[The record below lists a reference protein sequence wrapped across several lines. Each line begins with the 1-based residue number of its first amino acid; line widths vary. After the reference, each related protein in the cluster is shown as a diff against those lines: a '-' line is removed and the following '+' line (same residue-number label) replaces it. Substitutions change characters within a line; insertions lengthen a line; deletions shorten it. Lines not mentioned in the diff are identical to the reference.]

1 MRFSP
6 HWTGSLFS
14 ELKQRRVFRAVAVYA
29 AVGWA
34 VIEVAQTLTPLFEFF
49 PEWIPRAV
57 VVAVAL
63 GLPFVIVGGWLFD
76 LTGEGLRRS
85 GGECGN
91 SVGSPRRA
99 PSFAVGVL
107 TTLALCGAVWLA
119 WQQRGGAR
127 ASPGE
132 NTVAVLPFGVTG
144 SPSVEILGEGMVRLL
159 SMNLD
164 GAGDLRAV
172 DPAAVLGAVAE
183 RSWTQRS
190 AGGAELVDELG
201 AGLWV
206 EGEIVEIGGRIRA
219 RARLHAVDAE
229 DTSAAVEVQGDTAD
243 LFGLVDRL
251 TGALLAERGG
261 GSGSLSSLTTESVTA
276 LKAYLA
282 AEEAFF
288 RLDLPRA
295 LDRYGVA
302 LAEDSTFA
310 LAAYRMGIAAAW
322 AGQMEG
328 SRRGIN
334 SARRHAENLSARDR
348 MLVEAAEALLVRGD
362 AVEAERLYR
371 ETLSRYPQ
379 TVEAHYWL
387 GETQLHYGPL
397 HGRSSRLSRESF
409 ERVLARRPDHGG
421 SLLHLLGLAARERR
435 LDELDSLSTTFLSLD
450 PSSDYGLAVRLL
462 RRALLDSVDLT
473 PSAPELRTSGDFPVL
488 AAAAHLGQARHVSGV
503 SLVASALTSP
513 GRGSDTRATGHLT
526 RAYAELARGRWEVAL
541 TELEAAGSVDRATG
555 MLYSGLLAVSPLLE
569 VPESDLEAY
578 RNDLEGWN
586 PSDVPPRLAPGYSL
600 LPRTLYP
607 ALRVYALG
615 LLEARLRR
623 PESALDRARTL
634 EAIGLPA
641 DAGSLTEDL
650 ALSVRSEVAR
660 MEGASGEALRL
671 LERMEHRA
679 AYDLIFTEP
688 IGMAAER
695 IRRGDLLL
703 ETGRY
708 EEALDW
714 YASAS
719 DAWHLHVAFLA
730 PGHLGQA
737 RAHEALHNRE
747 AAAEHYRRFLELWAD
762 AEPEMRR
769 PVEEA
774 RSRLAALEEAGRAH

>member
-6 HWTGSLFS
+6 RWTGSLFS
-14 ELKQRRVFRAVAVYA
+14 ELKRRRVFRAVAVYA

-34 VIEVAQTLTPLFEFF
+34 VIEVAQTLTPLFDFF

-85 GGECGN
+85 GGEHGN
-91 SVGSPRRA
+91 TLGSPRRA

-107 TTLALCGAVWLA
+107 TTLALGGAIWLA
-119 WQQRGGAR
+119 WQQRGREGV
-127 ASPGE
+127 SPEE

-183 RSWTQRS
+183 RSRTPRS
-190 AGGAELVDELG
+190 AGGEELVHELG

-219 RARLHAVDAE
+219 RARLHAVDA

-261 GSGSLSSLTTESVTA
+261 GSGSLSSLTTESVAA

-282 AEEAFF
+282 AEDAFF

-334 SARRHAENLSARDR
+334 RARRHAENLSARDR
-348 MLVEAAEALLVRGD
+348 MLVDAAEALLVRGD

-371 ETLSRYPQ
+371 ETLSQYPQ

-397 HGRSSRLSRESF
+397 HGRSSGLSRESF

-462 RRALLDSVDLT
+462 RRALLDSSDLA
-473 PSAPELRTSGDFPVL
+473 PSASELRASGDFPVL

-503 SLVASALTSP
+503 TLVASALTSP

-526 RAYAELARGRWEVAL
+526 RAYAELARGRWEGAL

-555 MLYSGLLAVSPLLE
+555 ILYAGLLAVSPLLE

-578 RNDLEGWN
+578 RKDIEGWN
-586 PSDVPPRLAPGYSL
+586 PGDVSPRLAPGYSL
-600 LPRTLYP
+600 LPRTVYP

-660 MEGASGEALRL
+660 MKGASGEALRL

-679 AYDLIFTEP
+679 PYDLIFTEP

-703 ETGRY
+703 EAGRY

-719 DAWHLHVAFLA
+719 DAWHFHVAFLA

-737 RAHEALHNRE
+737 RAHEALDNRE
-747 AAAEHYRRFLELWAD
+747 EAAEHYRRFLELWTN
-762 AEPEMRR
+762 AEPGMRR